1 MDSQSTYKAGLFVLF
16 GVVLTLVGY
25 ILLIGSIGG
34 GDRYLIRLT
43 NLGGLEVGAAVEF
56 EGYSIGTVDSIEP
69 LFGGDSLT
77 FEVALMVE
85 SDWPIFDDSLAT
97 ISSDN
102 LLAPKSV
109 QISRGNSAT
118 IQPIGSEIPVTEPV
132 DALSG
137 VLKTASQFERLVQ
150 DEFVPVLRTVNTLLD
165 GEVRDSVRGATQVL
179 EPLAA
184 EAPEL
189 LARLSSTVERMER
202 MLDDK
207 TVDSFQE
214 SARDLSEI
222 LSETRELVMSIRRDF
237 EGEIQP
243 RVVSVLSNVE
253 SMTGDELLGKA
264 EQSLDEVHQA
274 AQKANA
280 LATRFDEL
288 SDRSD
293 DRILAIIDRLERAA
307 MNLEDMT
314 ATLRQEPSRLVRGS
328 E

>member
-25 ILLIGSIGG
+25 VLLIGSIGG

-69 LFGGDSLT
+69 LFDGDSLT

-85 SDWPIFDDSLAT
+85 SDWPIFEDSLAT

-118 IQPIGSEIPVTEPV
+118 IQPVGSEIPVTEPV

-179 EPLAA
+179 EPLAE

-189 LARLSSTVERMER
+189 LARLSSTVERIER
-202 MLDDK
+202 MLDDQ
-207 TVDSFQE
+207 TVDTFQE
-214 SARDLSEI
+214 STRDLSEI
-222 LSETRELVMSIRRDF
+222 LSETRGLVTSIRRDF

-243 RVVSVLSNVE
+243 KVVSVLSNVE

>member
-16 GVVLTLVGY
+16 GVLLTLVGY
-25 ILLIGSIGG
+25 VLLIGSIGG

-43 NLGGLEVGAAVEF
+43 NLGGIEVGAAVEF

-69 LFGGDSLT
+69 LFDGDSLT
-77 FEVALMVE
+77 FEVALIVE
-85 SDWPIFDDSLAT
+85 ADWPIFEDSLAT

-109 QISRGNSAT
+109 QISRGNSST
-118 IQPIGSEIPVTEPV
+118 IQPAGSEIPVTEPV
-132 DALSG
+132 DALSS

-150 DEFVPVLRTVNTLLD
+150 DEFVPVLQTVNTLLD
-165 GEVRDSVRGATQVL
+165 GEVRDSLRGATKVL
-179 EPLAA
+179 GPLAA

-202 MLDDK
+202 MLDDQ
-207 TVDSFQE
+207 TVDMFQE
-214 SARDLSEI
+214 STRDLSEI
-222 LSETRELVMSIRRDF
+222 LNETRGLVTLIRRDF

-243 RVVSVLSNVE
+243 RMVSVLSNVE
-253 SMTGDELLGKA
+253 SMTGDELVGKV

>member
-25 ILLIGSIGG
+25 VLLIGSIGG

-109 QISRGNSAT
+109 QISRGKSAT
-118 IQPIGSEIPVTEPV
+118 IQPVGSEITVTEPV

-179 EPLAA
+179 TPLAA

-189 LARLSSTVERMER
+189 LARLSSTVERIER
-202 MLDDK
+202 MLDDQ
-207 TVDSFQE
+207 TVDTFQE
-214 SARDLSEI
+214 STRDLSEI
-222 LSETRELVMSIRRDF
+222 LSETRGLVTSVRHDF

-253 SMTGDELLGKA
+253 SMTGDELRGKA

>member
-25 ILLIGSIGG
+25 VLLIGSIGG

-43 NLGGLEVGAAVEF
+43 NLDGLEVGAAVEF

-85 SDWPIFDDSLAT
+85 SDWPIFEDSLAT

-118 IQPIGSEIPVTEPV
+118 IQPVGSEIPVTEPV

-189 LARLSSTVERMER
+189 LARLSSTVERIER
-202 MLDDK
+202 MLDDQ
-207 TVDSFQE
+207 TVDTFQE
-214 SARDLSEI
+214 STRDLSEI
-222 LSETRELVMSIRRDF
+222 LSETRGLVTSIRRDF

-243 RVVSVLSNVE
+243 KVVSVLSNVE